1 MNKFLLYFSLSFWLF
16 TIACSPSETPKE
28 KDPRPNIV
36 LILTDDQG
44 WGDLSLNG
52 NPLIKTPNIDSL
64 ARNGAIFERFYVH
77 AVCSPTRASM
87 LTGRYAVRGGVYS
100 TSAGGERLDLDEGT
114 FAEVFKEAGYHTGAF
129 GKWHNGMQ
137 YPYHPNAR
145 GFDEFYGYCSGHWG
159 NYVDAMLEHNG
170 QLVQSKGFLTDVLT
184 DKAIEYIEQHQHESF
199 LVYLPLNTP
208 HSPMSVT
215 DRWWDKYKDKELPSH
230 RYSER
235 ERIEHSRAAYA
246 MCENIDWNV
255 GRLAQKLA
263 DLGIDENTII
273 LYLSDNGPNGWRW
286 NGGMEGTKGSTN
298 EGGVRSPLVVHWPAK
313 IKAGKLV
320 KQIAGDIDIYPTLAE
335 LAGIDYTPK
344 KPLDG
349 KSLKPLLLEENAKW
363 EDRIMINHWRTQT
376 SVRTQDFRLDAKD
389 QLFHM
394 ISDPGQTKDVTDQ
407 YPEIAQKLIEAKTSW
422 KAEVLSELPVE
433 DTRNFPIGHPDY
445 LYTQIP
451 ARDGIAHGNIKRS
464 NRWPNCS
471 FYTNWININDSIS
484 WDVEVLAEG
493 EYEAVIYYTCKE
505 ENIGTTIQLSFG
517 GKSISTQIN
526 EAHDPP
532 LKGMEYDRFE
542 RGESYVKDFK
552 PLNMG
557 TIYLTAGNGS
567 LALKAVE
574 IPGEGAIDFR
584 LMMLKRVEK
593 GE

>member
-1 MNKFLLYFSLSFWLF
+1 MNNSTHFLLIFYTVFLF
-16 TIACSPSETPKE
+16 VSCNSSQETPIE
-28 KDPRPNIV
+28 NQRPNIV

-52 NPLIKTPNIDSL
+52 NSVIKTPNIDSL
-64 ARNGAIFERFYVH
+64 AKNGAIFDRFYVH

-114 FAEVFKEAGYHTGAF
+114 FAEAFQQAGYKTGAF

-145 GFDEFYGYCSGHWG
+145 GFEEFYGYCSGHWG
-159 NYVDAMLEHNG
+159 NYVDAMLENNG
-170 QLVQSKGFLTDVLT
+170 QLVQSEGFLTDVLT
-184 DKAIEYIEQHQHESF
+184 DKAIEYIEENKDEPF

-215 DRWWDKYKDKELPSH
+215 DAWWDKYKNEQLPEH

-235 ERIEHSRAAYA
+235 EKIEHSRAAYA

-255 GRLAQKLA
+255 GRLSRKLV
-263 DLGIDENTII
+263 DLGLDDNTII

-298 EGGVRSPLVVHWPAK
+298 EGGVRSPLMIHWPAK
-313 IKAGKLV
+313 IKPGKIV
-320 KQIAGDIDIYPTLAE
+320 ERIAGDIDIFPTLAE
-335 LAGIDYTPK
+335 LAEIEFTPK
-344 KPLDG
+344 NPLDG
-349 KSLKPLLLEENAKW
+349 KSLKPLLLEDQPQW
-363 EDRIMINHWRTQT
+363 EDRTIINHWRDKT
-376 SVRTQDFRLDAKD
+376 SVRSQEFRLDHEN

-407 YPEIAQKLIEAKTSW
+407 YPEIAEKLLTTKSNWMVEI
-422 KAEVLSELPVE
+422 LPELPVE
-433 DTRNFPIGHPDY
+433 DTRSFPVGHPDY
-445 LYTQIP
+445 LFTQMP
-451 ARDGIAHGNIKRS
+451 ARDAIAHGNIQRS

-471 FYTNWININDSIS
+471 FYTNWTDVNDSIS
-484 WDVEVLAEG
+484 WDVEVLAG
-493 EYEAVIYYTCKE
+493 GIYEATVYYTCKKE
-505 ENIGTTIQLSFG
+505 DVGTAIQLSFG
-517 GKSISTQIN
+517 NETVSTIVE

-552 PLNMG
+552 PLKLGAIRLTSG
-557 TIYLTAGNGS
+557 TGS
-567 LALKAVE
+567 MALKALA
-574 IPGEGAIDFR
+574 IPGESAIDFR
-584 LMMLKRVEK
+584 LMMLERV